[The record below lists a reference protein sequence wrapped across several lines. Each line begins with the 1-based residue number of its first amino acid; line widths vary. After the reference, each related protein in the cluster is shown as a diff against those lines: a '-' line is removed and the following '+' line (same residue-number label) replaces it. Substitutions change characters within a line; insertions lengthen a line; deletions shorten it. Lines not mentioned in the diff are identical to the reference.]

1 MESTC
6 FELSESGRLNE
17 VEVGKANRRWRAGD
31 GAFWIDVRKCSKAEL
46 ETMLDELELGELFK
60 RRLLRVGQGTSI
72 VALHNVTFAEWTA
85 FADEACSRRAHVAAL
100 CLENLLITL
109 QSEPIEAPAE
119 AQQSLDLSE
128 LGPLSTASVLC
139 SVLFS
144 QGSRTARATRALRD
158 QLIALDQSMD
168 ADPGTVD
175 PSELANLKG
184 NLLLAEAISEEQ
196 DETFQLLAQAESG
209 PLDFAALKGP
219 MSLLTST
226 ASATRRLNIR
236 LEGRFLDLRHRAS
249 EYKQDTLNLR
259 LGFLTVISTLF
270 LPLTLL
276 AGIWGM
282 NFENM
287 PELKHPYGYPLALG
301 VMVLI
306 AGAVAWSLRKR
317 GWFD

>member
-1 MESTC
+1 VKASS
-6 FELSESGRLNE
+6 FELTESGQLTT
-17 VEVGKANRRWRAGD
+17 VKAADARGRWRAGD
-31 GAFWIDVRKCSKAEL
+31 GAFWIDVKECSKGEL
-46 ETMLDELELGELFK
+46 EAVLDELDLGDLLK
-60 RRLLRVGQGTSI
+60 RRLLRVGYGTSI
-72 VALHNVTFAEWTA
+72 VALQDATFAEWA
-85 FADEACSRRAHVAAL
+85 VFADEACS
-100 CLENLLITL
+100 LITL

-119 AQQSLDLSE
+119 APQSLDLSE
-128 LGPLSTASVLC
+128 LGPLSTASVLG

-144 QGSRTARATRALRD
+144 QASRTARATRALRD
-158 QLIALDQSMD
+158 QLIALDQRMD

-175 PSELANLKG
+175 PSELADLKG
-184 NLLLAEAISEEQ
+184 DLLLAEAISEEQ

-226 ASATRRLNIR
+226 ANATRRLNVR

-259 LGFLTVISTLF
+259 LGVLTVISTVF

-282 NFENM
+282 NFETM
-287 PELKHPYGYPLALG
+287 PELRHPYGYPLALG

-306 AGAVAWSLRKR
+306 AGTVAWSLRKR